1 MQVIEIPGE
10 PIALKRHRHSGKRT
24 YDPQVKEKENMR
36 WHLISL
42 RKTIETAQK
51 AIKLTIEYHL
61 SIPKSYSKIKALK
74 CVSQPHA
81 FKPDLSNLI
90 KFTEDAFNE
99 ILWKDDSLIA
109 EISAKKIY
117 SEKPM
122 TRFWIEPMENGD
134 G

>member
-1 MQVIEIPGE
+1 MQVYEIPGD
-10 PIALKRHRHSGKRT
+10 PIPLQRHRHSGKRT
-24 YDPQVKEKENMR
+24 YDPQLKEKSNLR
-36 WHLISL
+36 WKL
-42 RKTIETAQK
+42 RLLQETIEVAQK

-99 ILWKDDSLIA
+99 ILWKDDCLIA
-109 EISAKKIY
+109 EISARKLY

-122 TRFWIEPMENGD
+122 TRFWIESLD
-134 G
+134 D

>member
-1 MQVIEIPGE
+1 MLIIEIPGE
-10 PIALKRHRHSGKRT
+10 PIPLKRHRHCGKRT
-24 YDPQVKEKENMR
+24 FDPQVKEKENMR

-42 RKTIETAQK
+42 QKTIETAQK

-61 SIPKSYSKIKALK
+61 SIPKSYSKKMALK
-74 CVSQPHA
+74 CVSKPHC

-99 ILWKDDSLIA
+99 MLWKDDSLIA

-117 SEKPM
+117 SQKPM
-122 TRFWIEPMENGD
+122 TRFWIEPMENCNG
-134 G
+134 